1 LCYRSFGNLASWFP
15 VRDQF
20 LQIRD
25 NSTESFVPAA
35 LPMTDA
41 RHPICILTGCTAVG
55 KTELALD
62 WAEAMDAE
70 IVSCDSLLFYRG
82 MDIGTAKPTREDRL
96 RVVHHLVDIVNVDQR
111 MDVKMFVGLAREAIA
126 DIESRRKRVLV
137 TGGSGFYL
145 KAFFAAVTD
154 SIESDLALKAE
165 LEAEL
170 GKVGLP
176 AMVERLS
183 KLNPGGLA
191 GLDLQNPRRVVRALE
206 RCLVSGMTLE
216 ALAGQFAN
224 QPAPFSD
231 FDIRLLEIT
240 REPDELRER
249 IRMRAEQMLA
259 GGLVEEVRSLRALG
273 LCGNPSAS
281 RAIGYREVL
290 AALDGPIDESA
301 LVEEI
306 SQNTWKLVRKQRTWF
321 RTQLPAHRCIAAED
335 AKRAPI
341 AKLFS

>member
-1 LCYRSFGNLASWFP
+1 MLASRF
-15 VRDQF
+15 RIHIQF
-20 LQIRD
+20 FQIRD
-25 NSTESFVPAA
+25 NSRETFVSTTLQMKAPE
-35 LPMTDA
+35 
-41 RHPICILTGCTAVG
+41 HPICILTGCTAVG
-55 KTELALD
+55 KTELALE
-62 WAEAMDAE
+62 WAAAMDAE

-82 MDIGTAKPTREDRL
+82 MDIGTAKPTREERS

-111 MDVKMFVGLAREAIA
+111 MDVKMFVQLAREAIT
-126 DIESRRKRVLV
+126 DIRNRGKRVLV

-183 KLNPGGLA
+183 KLNPGGLK
-191 GLDLQNPRRVVRALE
+191 GLDLRNPRRVIRALE

-216 ALAGQFAN
+216 TLAGRFAS

-240 REPDELRER
+240 RKPDELRER
-249 IRMRAEQMLA
+249 IKARAEQMLVD
-259 GGLVEEVRSLRALG
+259 GLVDEVRTLQALG
-273 LCGNPSAS
+273 LRENPSAS
-281 RAIGYREVL
+281 RAIGYREVS
-290 AALDGPIDESA
+290 AALDGPIDKQV
-301 LVEEI
+301 LLEEI

-321 RTQLPAHRCIAAED
+321 RTQLPAHECIAAED
-335 AKRAPI
+335 GKRAPI
-341 AKLFS
+341 ASLFS